1 MANQNSINKKNLR
14 RRNRSKKTSKFNPN
28 RLRMVIYRSLKH
40 FEVQVINDFR
50 GVTIISASSKE
61 KNLKSAISKSVN
73 KSDISRIVGEALAE
87 KAKEI
92 KIGPVVLDRNGYPY
106 HGRVKA
112 FADAA
117 RNGGLK
123 F

>member
-14 RRNRSKKTSKFNPN
+14 RRNRSKKTSKHNPN

-40 FEVQVINDFR
+40 FEVQIIDDFK
-50 GVTIISASSKE
+50 GFTIISASSKD
-61 KNLKSAISKSVN
+61 KNLKTEISKSVN
-73 KSDISRIVGEALAE
+73 KTDISRIVGEALAV
-87 KAKEI
+87 KAKDN

>member
-14 RRNRSKKTSKFNPN
+14 RRNRSKKTSKYNPN

-40 FEVQVINDFR
+40 FEVQIIDDFK
-50 GVTIISASSKE
+50 GITVISASSKE
-61 KNLKSAISKSVN
+61 KNLKTEISKSVN
-73 KSDISRIVGEALAE
+73 KTDISRIVGEALAV
-87 KAKEI
+87 KAKDN

>member
-14 RRNRSKKTSKFNPN
+14 RRNRSKKTSKYNPN

-40 FEVQVINDFR
+40 FEVQVIDDFK
-50 GVTIISASSKE
+50 GITIISASSKE
-61 KNLKSAISKSVN
+61 KNLKTAISKSVN
-73 KSDISRIVGEALAE
+73 KTDISRIVGEALAV
-87 KAKEI
+87 KAKDN

-112 FADAA
+112 FANAA

>member
-1 MANQNSINKKNLR
+1 MANQNSIIKKNLR
-14 RRNRSKKTSKFNPN
+14 RRNRSKKTSKYNPN

-40 FEVQVINDFR
+40 FEVQVIDDFK
-50 GVTIISASSKE
+50 GITIISASSKE
-61 KNLKSAISKSVN
+61 KNLKTAISKSVN
-73 KSDISRIVGEALAE
+73 KTDISRIVGEALAV
-87 KAKEI
+87 KAKEN